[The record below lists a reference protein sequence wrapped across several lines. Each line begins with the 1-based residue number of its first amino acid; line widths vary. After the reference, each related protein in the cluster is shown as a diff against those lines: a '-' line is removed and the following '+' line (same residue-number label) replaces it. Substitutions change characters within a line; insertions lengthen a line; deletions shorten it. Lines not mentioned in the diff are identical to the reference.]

1 MASNLSCP
9 RDSPK
14 EPPAST
20 TPRMSAAAW
29 PSRLWLG
36 ITDLVYSTCHF
47 ASLLSQQ
54 AMTKT
59 SSSFTMVSPNF
70 GTKAI
75 VWQYNIERHRHVDI
89 YSIQRYT
96 KEWHVKNPQKK
107 TSKNP
112 SFFLV
117 LGRVKA
123 LWLII
128 LGQRNGKLALLHLR
142 LGNGAVSLMRRGKG
156 RPFLDKVQCRS
167 SLRSD
172 RLPGKES

>member
-96 KEWHVKNPQKK
+96 KEWHVRNPQKK
-107 TSKNP
+107 T

-142 LGNGAVSLMRRGKG
+142 LGNGAVSSCEEGKRGL
-156 RPFLDKVQCRS
+156 RSLDKMQCRS